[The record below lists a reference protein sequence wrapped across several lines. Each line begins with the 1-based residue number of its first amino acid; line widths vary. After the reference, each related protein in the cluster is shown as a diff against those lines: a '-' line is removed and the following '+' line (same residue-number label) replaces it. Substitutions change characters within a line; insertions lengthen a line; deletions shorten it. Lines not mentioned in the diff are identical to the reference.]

1 MYSSYHAVCLV
12 NTQHNFCCIRNVH
25 KVDPYNQSNNIQM
38 DVAHNLMSLT
48 SNR

>member
-12 NTQHNFCCIRNVH
+12 NTQHHFFRNVH
-25 KVDPYNQSNNIQM
+25 KGDPYNQSNNIQM

>member
-12 NTQHNFCCIRNVH
+12 NTQHHFFRNVH
-25 KVDPYNQSNNIQM
+25 KDDPYNQSNNIQM
-38 DVAHNLMSLT
+38 DEILAYNLMSLR